1 MKQFEGMNVATA
13 RKNKEQEE
21 DALDL
26 KNKRNPKATKEKP
39 LKEVPVVQPFQTPI
53 KSVANELHAFCL
65 ALLLNCENPVPGFIH
80 ESAAEEVCEK
90 KAVAAFTKS
99 GKTGTLLPTS
109 LTGSCQSSFV
119 PDASSE
125 A

>member
-39 LKEVPVVQPFQTPI
+39 LKEVTVIQPF
-53 KSVANELHAFCL
+53 
-65 ALLLNCENPVPGFIH
+65 
-80 ESAAEEVCEK
+80 
-90 KAVAAFTKS
+90 
-99 GKTGTLLPTS
+99 
-109 LTGSCQSSFV
+109 
-119 PDASSE
+119 
-125 A
+125 